1 MGRTIAKLLVFW
13 TGIVVVA
20 LAATFALL
28 RNP

>member
-1 MGRTIAKLLVFW
+1 MAGLLAFG
-13 TGIVVVA
+13 TGIAVVA